1 MTTKMTRRTF
11 LKGAAAAAAAVSL
24 SGLLTGCGGDQELPD
39 NAVQLGVFNVSIY
52 GLNVD
57 QGAELGGNAGAITG
71 TVKIRFSDS
80 GSSTQAVPYRGM
92 FNATVGSSNLNQV
105 APTGT
110 LVVSDALLGKPFAT
124 KEKDLKLSFPDVATR
139 EAYQSGK
146 PAYLTIT
153 INNITGVLYLVKRG
167 DGYVATKTV
176 GSSDQEPFAPGTL
189 KRVPGAFCRSAQG
202 QKDGFGQFFRQC
214 KEMCHGFHRQFTSS
228 LQRPGP
234 APKVLPAFCPRM
246 VAAMAGVRYNKAV
259 PKETQQE
266 TPGGCPAR
274 SGGKYYEKDHASFV
288 PGCLRHR
295 GSRCCSDR
303 LRRFRFFCYGIHR
316 FFRCREHCCRHPER
330 QCGHRRFHL
339 HEERHRCPDRRL
351 CRG

>member
-24 SGLLTGCGGDQELPD
+24 SGLLTGCGGDQLAD
-39 NAVQLGVFNVSIY
+39 NEVQLGVFNVSIY

-57 QGAELGGNAGAITG
+57 QGAELGGDAGAITG

-92 FNATVGSSNLNQV
+92 FNATVGGSNLTQV

-124 KEKDLKLSFPDVATR
+124 KEVTLKLSFPDVATR

-167 DGYVATKTV
+167 GRIRCHQDGRLI
-176 GSSDQEPFAPGTL
+176 GSRTLCPGHSGKSARGFL
-189 KRVPGAFCRSAQG
+189 SFCPGAEGWFWAV
-202 QKDGFGQFFRQC
+202 F
-214 KEMCHGFHRQFTSS
+214 
-228 LQRPGP
+228 P
-234 APKVLPAFCPRM
+234 AM
-246 VAAMAGVRYNKAV
+246 
-259 PKETQQE
+259 
-266 TPGGCPAR
+266 
-274 SGGKYYEKDHASFV
+274 
-288 PGCLRHR
+288 
-295 GSRCCSDR
+295 
-303 LRRFRFFCYGIHR
+303 
-316 FFRCREHCCRHPER
+316 
-330 QCGHRRFHL
+330 
-339 HEERHRCPDRRL
+339 
-351 CRG
+351 

>member
-24 SGLLTGCGGDQELPD
+24 SGLLTGCGGDQLAD
-39 NAVQLGVFNVSIY
+39 NEVQLGVFNVSVY

-57 QGAELGGNAGAITG
+57 QGAELGGDAGAITG

-153 INNITGVLYLVKRG
+153 INGIPGVLYLVKR
-167 DGYVATKTV
+167 DGRYVATKIK
-176 GSSDQEPFAPGTL
+176 P
-189 KRVPGAFCRSAQG
+189 
-202 QKDGFGQFFRQC
+202 
-214 KEMCHGFHRQFTSS
+214 M
-228 LQRPGP
+228 
-234 APKVLPAFCPRM
+234 
-246 VAAMAGVRYNKAV
+246 N
-259 PKETQQE
+259 
-266 TPGGCPAR
+266 
-274 SGGKYYEKDHASFV
+274 
-288 PGCLRHR
+288 
-295 GSRCCSDR
+295 
-303 LRRFRFFCYGIHR
+303 
-316 FFRCREHCCRHPER
+316 
-330 QCGHRRFHL
+330 
-339 HEERHRCPDRRL
+339 
-351 CRG
+351 

>member
-1 MTTKMTRRTF
+1 MAQVCAVLRPGREPAPVRET
-11 LKGAAAAAAAVSL
+11 LAQGCKGETAIAEKGGFSYDNKNDSAHISE
-24 SGLLTGCGGDQELPD
+24 GGCGDQELPD

-57 QGAELGGNAGAITG
+57 QGTELGGDAGAITG

-92 FNATVGSSNLNQV
+92 FNATVGGSNLNQV

-124 KEKDLKLSFPDVATR
+124 KEVTLKLSFPDVATR

-176 GSSDQEPFAPGTL
+176 G
-189 KRVPGAFCRSAQG
+189 
-202 QKDGFGQFFRQC
+202 
-214 KEMCHGFHRQFTSS
+214 
-228 LQRPGP
+228 
-234 APKVLPAFCPRM
+234 
-246 VAAMAGVRYNKAV
+246 
-259 PKETQQE
+259 
-266 TPGGCPAR
+266 
-274 SGGKYYEKDHASFV
+274 
-288 PGCLRHR
+288 
-295 GSRCCSDR
+295 
-303 LRRFRFFCYGIHR
+303 
-316 FFRCREHCCRHPER
+316 
-330 QCGHRRFHL
+330 
-339 HEERHRCPDRRL
+339 
-351 CRG
+351 

>member
-24 SGLLTGCGGDQELPD
+24 SGLLTGCGGDQLAD
-39 NAVQLGVFNVSIY
+39 NEVQLGVFNVSIY

-57 QGAELGGNAGAITG
+57 QGAELGGDAGAITG

-92 FNATVGSSNLNQV
+92 FNATVGGSNLTQV

-124 KEKDLKLSFPDVATR
+124 KEVTLKLSFPDVATR

-176 GSSDQEPFAPGTL
+176 GWSDQEPFAPGTL
-189 KRVPGAFCRSAQG
+189 ERVPGAFCRSAQG

-214 KEMCHGFHRQFTSS
+214 KERCYGFHRQFTSS

-234 APKVLPAFCPRM
+234 APKRFTCILPCHGRRN
-246 VAAMAGVRYNKAV
+246 AA
-259 PKETQQE
+259 
-266 TPGGCPAR
+266 GG
-274 SGGKYYEKDHASFV
+274 
-288 PGCLRHR
+288 
-295 GSRCCSDR
+295 
-303 LRRFRFFCYGIHR
+303 I
-316 FFRCREHCCRHPER
+316 
-330 QCGHRRFHL
+330 Q
-339 HEERHRCPDRRL
+339 
-351 CRG
+351 